1 MEASNIKAIKLYEY
15 ALKQIDL
22 KDKEIKELKKK
33 IDEYERQPEL
43 MAETASEALQ
53 TLQEQDAEIAELRKR
68 LKVADEA
75 LEKCVNYNNSWELEA
90 AEENAKNVLAAI
102 RWKEEANNGK

>member
-22 KDKEIKELKKK
+22 KDKEI
-33 IDEYERQPEL
+33 
-43 MAETASEALQ
+43 
-53 TLQEQDAEIAELRKR
+53 AELSKR

-75 LEKCVNYNNSWELEA
+75 LEKCVNYNNSWELKA
-90 AEENAKNVLAAI
+90 AEENAKNALAVI
-102 RWKEEANNGK
+102 RRK

>member
-22 KDKEIKELKKK
+22 KDKEI
-33 IDEYERQPEL
+33 
-43 MAETASEALQ
+43 
-53 TLQEQDAEIAELRKR
+53 AELHKR

-75 LEKCVNYNNSWELEA
+75 LEKCVNYNNSWELKA
-90 AEENAKNVLAAI
+90 AEENAKNALAVI
-102 RWKEEANNGK
+102 RGK

>member
-22 KDKEIKELKKK
+22 KDKEI
-33 IDEYERQPEL
+33 
-43 MAETASEALQ
+43 T
-53 TLQEQDAEIAELRKR
+53 ELRKR

-75 LEKCVNYNNSWELEA
+75 LEKCVNYNNSWELKA
-90 AEENAKNVLAAI
+90 AEENAKNALAVI
-102 RWKEEANNGK
+102 RGKEGTKDDK

>member
-22 KDKEIKELKKK
+22 KDK
-33 IDEYERQPEL
+33 
-43 MAETASEALQ
+43 
-53 TLQEQDAEIAELRKR
+53 EIAELRKR

-75 LEKCVNYNNSWELEA
+75 LEKCVNYNNSWELKA
-90 AEENAKNVLAAI
+90 AEENAKNALAVI
-102 RWKEEANNGK
+102 RGK